1 MMAGAFVLADL
12 QAVTLP
18 KDVDTAFK
26 AVASEMVGAMYTLV
40 LYCGHQIVTGI
51 NYMILCEQRLS
62 DKDQTKHLV
71 KMIINAFMGECEI
84 VLVEQII

>member
-1 MMAGAFVLADL
+1 MVGAFVLADL

-18 KDVDTAFK
+18 EDVDTAFK
-26 AVASEMVGAMYTLV
+26 AATSEMVGATYTPV
-40 LYCGHQIVTGI
+40 LYCGHQIVQGI

-71 KMIINAFMGECEI
+71 KMIVNAFMGECKI
-84 VLVEQII
+84 VLIDQII